1 MLSCCIC
8 MEKIKTKFTAPSCNH
23 TFCNKCISIW
33 LTTNDNCPM
42 CRSLITSTECKQ
54 LEDENPQI
62 SIMINTTI
70 DETKTIIDRLEDLI
84 GIIHYKEDPYYKWN
98 MNNNN
103 IYTIIRSKN
112 KITKLLFKVYKVGYN
127 DYYLTID
134 EIEQNIYQSKIRQK
148 DLNKTIKSKLN
159 RKNKFKTGYLF
170 K

>member
-1 MLSCCIC
+1 
-8 MEKIKTKFTAPSCNH
+8 
-23 TFCNKCISIW
+23 
-33 LTTNDNCPM
+33 
-42 CRSLITSTECKQ
+42 
-54 LEDENPQI
+54 
-62 SIMINTTI
+62 
-70 DETKTIIDRLEDLI
+70 
-84 GIIHYKEDPYYKWN
+84 